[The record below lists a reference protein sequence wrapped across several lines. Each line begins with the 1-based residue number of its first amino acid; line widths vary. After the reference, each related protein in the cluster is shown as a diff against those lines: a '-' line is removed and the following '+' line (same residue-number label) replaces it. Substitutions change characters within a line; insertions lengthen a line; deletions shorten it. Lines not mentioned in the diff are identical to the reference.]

1 MLFIFLVINSVFTNY
16 FLSFTEIS
24 IDKNFFRIYR
34 IYYIKLE
41 DIVNSESLSMQN

>member
-24 IDKNFFRIYR
+24 IDKNFFRIY
-34 IYYIKLE
+34 YIKLE